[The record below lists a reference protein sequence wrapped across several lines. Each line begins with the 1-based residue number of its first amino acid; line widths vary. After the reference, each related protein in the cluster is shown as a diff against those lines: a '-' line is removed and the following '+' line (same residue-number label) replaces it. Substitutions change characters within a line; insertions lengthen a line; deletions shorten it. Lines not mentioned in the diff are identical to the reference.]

1 LHLLNSGEFSVD
13 SNVVADFFL
22 VGQLDLF
29 CELLQGRLLASD
41 FVINELEK
49 ANIRLPRADVVT
61 LVAEGELAVFDSIRK
76 NNLPLGTGEIG
87 SLTVANLRGCGI
99 LTNDSRARQAAKE
112 LGIPVSG
119 TLGVLEYAVEA
130 DRISAEAA
138 VEILEQMLQ
147 AGAWFS
153 DELVRMFR
161 TRILEIE

>member
-1 LHLLNSGEFSVD
+1 
-13 SNVVADFFL
+13 
-22 VGQLDLF
+22 
-29 CELLQGRLLASD
+29 
-41 FVINELEK
+41 LEK